1 MEKKVVFSS
10 KQENPTV
17 LHSNVYLCKMGS
29 IRQQRI
35 EKLIQEE
42 LSKYFQRN
50 ASSICLG
57 AMVTPT
63 VVRVTP
69 DLGLARVYLSIF
81 SGPSKEEVLNNILNE
96 KSKVRGEVGKV
107 LKNMRSIPD
116 LDFKIDDSLDYAA
129 KIDELLKK

>member
-1 MEKKVVFSS
+1 
-10 KQENPTV
+10 
-17 LHSNVYLCKMGS
+17 MGS

-42 LSKYFQRN
+42 LSTYFQRN
-50 ASSICLG
+50 AASVCLG

-63 VVRVTP
+63 VVRISP

-81 SGPSKEEVLNNILNE
+81 AGPSKEEVLKNILHE
-96 KSKVRGEVGKV
+96 KGKVRGEIGKA

-129 KIDELLKK
+129 KIDELLKE